1 MSLFPV
7 FLASEK
13 KQIFNVSIETCP
25 PPFFPLSGKKK
36 PECQLPSIPR
46 GKQFVPKLSVI
57 VALSQRAQNIERW
70 KRAKIPSVTDA
81 SAPRF
86 HQCSPNYKYQQL
98 LSFMA
103 VQDKFGLCFGQKI
116 EA

>member
-1 MSLFPV
+1 MMICVEPAIMNTEFKTKNYP
-7 FLASEK
+7 
-13 KQIFNVSIETCP
+13 
-25 PPFFPLSGKKK
+25 
-36 PECQLPSIPR
+36 
-46 GKQFVPKLSVI
+46 
-57 VALSQRAQNIERW
+57 W
-70 KRAKIPSVTDA
+70 AKIPSVTDA